1 MFATHARECLLYYLT
16 PVCAV
21 TAAGVVEEFDFAHLG
36 SNITRV
42 RSGTASVLP
51 RFRKAVEW
59 KLFI

>member
-16 PVCAV
+16 PVCR
-21 TAAGVVEEFDFAHLG
+21 GLVEEFDLAHLG